1 MRQLLL
7 KQEQEKVRVLED
19 ALHVLAREHHDLE
32 RSLVSNSGT
41 CYHSPPRTQSVCMSD
56 TTDVDE
62 FFDAFDDSDDN
73 TDKTLTQSSDECALN
88 TQSLNSMTSDYM
100 TPVSSIAQLCP
111 QNNDFLDGIPQYR

>member
-32 RSLVSNSGT
+32 RSIVSNSGT

-62 FFDAFDDSDDN
+62 FFDAFDDADDN
-73 TDKTLTQSSDECALN
+73 TDKTLTQSSDE
-88 TQSLNSMTSDYM
+88 LNSQSINTMTADYM
-100 TPVSSIAQLCP
+100 TPMSSIAESYPRNKDYIEGYP
-111 QNNDFLDGIPQYR
+111 QFR